1 MNNSKKITVVLL
13 ILFIVAITA
22 LNIYSL
28 KKINNHKQLIKENI
42 LLKQKLNLLS
52 EKIDSLLDKI
62 KKMEAWEDSLRLSKN
77 LKQIK
82 KELREMGVGGIPVI
96 DSTFAG
102 INSELFMS
110 YNNIVNK
117 LQHLESKVGFD
128 YTTHKKVFDYYK
140 LKSDLDRY
148 TPSIYPTFGRISD
161 YYGWRFHP
169 ILHKRMFHHGLDIA
183 NEKGTPVY
191 ATADGV
197 IRAAKR
203 MKNFGKFISIN
214 HKYGYQTNYG
224 HLSKIVV
231 RKGQK
236 VKRGQIIG
244 YMGNT
249 GRSTGTHLHYEV
261 KRYNRY
267 RNPIKYINRKKI
279 SL

>member
-102 INSELFMS
+102 INSDLFMS
-110 YNNIVNK
+110 YNNVVNK
-117 LQHLESKVGFD
+117 LQHLENKVGFD

-169 ILHKRMFHHGLDIA
+169 FLHKRMFHHGLDIA

-197 IRAAKR
+197 ILAAKR